1 MDERAIQLGERKISQ
16 LLWQFSLPA
25 IIGMLANSSY
35 MIINRLFI
43 GNVVGADAISGLSVT
58 MPISL
63 IMTAFGM
70 LIGIGA
76 GAMISIRLGQNRAK
90 EAEHILGN
98 ALSLLLII
106 SVLVSGTLLL
116 WLDELLIAFGASPNT
131 LPYGR
136 QFISII
142 LFGSLF
148 QYVSFGLVAIIRS
161 EGNPRIS
168 MNIMLLNAGL
178 NVVLDFVFV
187 YLLHWGMPGTAVA
200 TVISQAVA
208 ATLAICHFIG
218 ASSVIKLHWKIIPR
232 SRHIIQAI
240 LSIGMAPFAMQLV
253 SSLIVILYNQVLA
266 QYGGDS
272 AIGAFGIIYTITMF
286 TLMPVVGISQGLQP
300 IAGFNF
306 GARKYVRVKQSLKLA
321 ILFASFIVSLLFI
334 LIQLG
339 AGPIMRAFSSE
350 QELLNLGI
358 HGLRVF
364 LLCLPIIGF
373 QIISANFFQAI
384 GKGFTSMFLNLLRQ
398 VIFLIPMLLIF
409 PHFFQLNGIWLS
421 SPVSDLAASSVTALV
436 LLRHLRKLD
445 INRDQLNP
453 QAY

>member
-1 MDERAIQLGERKISQ
+1 MDERALQLGERTIKH

-63 IMTAFGM
+63 IITAFGM
-70 LIGIGA
+70 LIGIGS
-76 GAMISIRLGQNRAK
+76 GAMISIRLGQNRPQD
-90 EAEHILGN
+90 AEHILGN

-106 SVLVSGTLLL
+106 SVLVSGTLLF
-116 WLDELLIAFGASPNT
+116 WLDELLVAFGASPNT

-142 LFGSLF
+142 LLGSAF
-148 QYVSFGLVAIIRS
+148 QYISFGLVAIIRS

-168 MNIMLLNAGL
+168 MGIMLLNAGL

-187 YLLHWGMPGTAVA
+187 YLLHWGMPGTAIA

-208 ATLAICHFIG
+208 ATLAIRHFLG
-218 ASSVIKLHWKIIPR
+218 PSSIIKLHWSNMLP
-232 SRHIIQAI
+232 SRPVIQSI
-240 LSIGMAPFAMQLV
+240 LSIGIAPFAMQLV
-253 SSLIVILYNQVLA
+253 SSLIVILYNQGLA
-266 QYGGDS
+266 KYGGDS

-300 IAGFNF
+300 IAGYNF
-306 GARKYVRVKQSLKLA
+306 GARKYDRVKASLKLA
-321 ILFASFIVSLLFI
+321 ILYATYIVFLGFVI
-334 LIQLG
+334 IQLG
-339 AGPIMRAFSSE
+339 AGPIMRSFTSE
-350 QELLNLGI
+350 TELLDLGI
-358 HGLRVF
+358 YGLRVF
-364 LLCLPIIGF
+364 LFCLPIIGF

-398 VIFLIPMLLIF
+398 LILLIPMLLIF
-409 PHFFQLNGIWLS
+409 PYFLGLNGVWLS
-421 SPVSDLAASSVTALV
+421 SPVSDISAAIITAVV
-436 LLRHLRKLD
+436 LLRELGKWEAERE
-445 INRDQLNP
+445 Q
-453 QAY
+453 

>member
-1 MDERAIQLGERKISQ
+1 MDERALLLGERQVNQ

-58 MPISL
+58 MPVSL
-63 IMTAFGM
+63 IITAFGM
-70 LIGIGA
+70 LIGIGS
-76 GAMISIRLGQNRAK
+76 GAMISIRLGQNRLG

-98 ALSLLLII
+98 ALSLLLIT
-106 SVLVSGTLLL
+106 SVLVSGILLL

-142 LFGSLF
+142 LFGSVF
-148 QYVSFGLVAIIRS
+148 QYLSFGLVAIIRS

-178 NVVLDFVFV
+178 NVVLDFIFV

-200 TVISQAVA
+200 TVISQTVA
-208 ATLAICHFIG
+208 ATLAIRHFLG
-218 ASSVIKLHWKIIPR
+218 SSSVIKLNWKFMRPSRSIIR
-232 SRHIIQAI
+232 TI
-240 LSIGMAPFAMQLV
+240 LSIGIAPFAMQLV
-253 SSLIVILYNQVLA
+253 SSLIVILYNQGLA
-266 QYGGDS
+266 KYGGDS

-306 GARKYVRVKQSLKLA
+306 GARKYARVKESLKLA
-321 ILFASFIVSLLFI
+321 ILYASFIVCLGFI
-334 LIQLG
+334 FIQLG
-339 AGPIMRAFSSE
+339 AGPIMRSFTSE
-350 QELLNLGI
+350 QELLDLGI

-384 GKGFTSMFLNLLRQ
+384 GKGFASMFLNLLRQ
-398 VIFLIPMLLIF
+398 VILLIPMLLVF
-409 PHFFQLNGIWLS
+409 PYFLGLNGVWLS
-421 SPVSDLAASSVTALV
+421 SPVSDISAAIITAVV
-436 LLRHLRKLD
+436 LFRELGKWQPETELFAGKLS
-445 INRDQLNP
+445 
-453 QAY
+453 

>member
-208 ATLAICHFIG
+208 ATLAIRHFIG
-218 ASSVIKLHWKIIPR
+218 SSSVIKLHWKFIPP
-232 SRHIIQAI
+232 SRPIIQAI

-253 SSLIVILYNQVLA
+253 SSLIVILYNQGLA

-339 AGPIMRAFSSE
+339 AGPIMRSFSSE